1 MTSEARKRYG
11 YPFGKIRVYWSATII
26 VLSVILAIL
35 MLRELVSLFMYVI
48 LTVLLA
54 VAVLALKMRFLRVS
68 MAEPSDEELF
78 ETESGGQTLKSL
90 LIMVVVLVAI
100 ISVPLVLGR
109 FWPELWFVSL
119 ISYTSS
125 VSVAEVLFFLITRD
139 G

>member
-48 LTVLLA
+48 FTVLLA

-90 LIMVVVLVAI
+90 LIMVVVLIAI
-100 ISVPLVLGR
+100 ISVPLLLGR